1 MFTKSKKASEK
12 TATWLIALVVGVVA
26 GGGVAPA
33 LAQGSSEA
41 EMQMMEEVVV
51 TGSRIRRPGLTSSS
65 PITSVEAEEIEFSQE
80 VELEKILRDLPSTIP
95 GDNENVNNG
104 TGGYTSVDLRGLGP
118 QRNLVLLNG
127 RRVTPAN
134 HNGIVDL
141 SSIPTPLID
150 RIDIITGGASA
161 VYGADAIAGAVNV
174 VLKNDFEGMDFNV
187 RTSQTSESDAKME
200 TVSLTL
206 GSPLADD
213 RGHVALSLSWADRK
227 PLLLGERP
235 LGRLGITTKAGGNLD
250 AFNAGTAPPP
260 SSISGCTGPNVAA
273 DGGSTTAIPTRAAIV
288 GAGGV
293 GQFLNDRTLYIG
305 DPDGGDGVN
314 DGKDTTLYK
323 GPGGGCSVFNFN
335 PYNYFRTPQD
345 RKNLFVTA
353 NFDFS
358 ERFEAYSSLEF
369 SHVRVEQQ
377 IAPSGTFGAAFMV
390 PLANPFISDDARM
403 KIIDYANARRPGQP
417 SFTRPKIMIDGKSE
431 DNLDIPLA
439 PTGTAYT
446 DANALVKTCVDSN
459 GMPVDTD
466 PDTPGA
472 QCTPNWVDANDNGMV
487 DMADTLNMQLR
498 RRTLELGTRTE
509 NYDTEHFMLLAGGRG
524 EVYKDWEYDA
534 SIQYGESNRTT
545 VRGGYT
551 NLTNIQNALNTT
563 SRDRCTGVN
572 DSTCV
577 PIDLFGGFGT
587 ITSEMAAYATA
598 LALQQQKY
606 EQTIFQLTFNG
617 SINGAQ
623 LPTASEPLALVVGY
637 EHRDEKSSLEP
648 DECLKLAP
656 SSCQGGA
663 GGNLLPISGGFRVD
677 EFLLEGYLP
686 IVDGMNFAESLNF
699 EFGYRSSDYTSVG
712 SVDSWKAGFNW
723 NVTDDVLVRIMQQQA
738 IRAPNVAE
746 LASPITTGLDN
757 AQGDPCAMGNSI
769 NATLRERCIASGQS
783 DGQVGMLQDIV
794 SGQINVI
801 SGSDPSTPPDAET
814 ADTFTLGVVWTPDF
828 DRVQNMVLSLDYY
841 DIYVEDVIGEYTA
854 QEVLNQCFVAG
865 ILDVCRNQIRRVAG
879 DFTSSAS
886 GILLYTTNLLYE
898 EAKGIELSYSFGVD
912 LGDGGNLQFSGQ
924 INRYLDQGSQSDAR
938 SPVVDCKGFYGTSC
952 TPRSDFT
959 WNNRVTWEW
968 RENLT
973 VSLQW
978 KHLGSIS
985 AEPPERK
992 NVFPQFQKIDSYNY
1006 FSLYG
1011 SYDLWD
1017 DRVTLSL
1024 GIENLTDEDPPI
1036 VGGEAARTAFNSG
1049 NTFPSNYDVYGTMYT
1064 AGFRVRL

>member
-1 MFTKSKKASEK
+1 
-12 TATWLIALVVGVVA
+12 
-26 GGGVAPA
+26 
-33 LAQGSSEA
+33 
-41 EMQMMEEVVV
+41 MQMMEEVVV

-134 HNGIVDL
+134 HNGVVDL

-174 VLKNDFEGMDFNV
+174 VLKNDFEGMDFNARSSV
-187 RTSQTSESDAKME
+187 SADGDAKME

-227 PLLLGERP
+227 SLLLGERP
-235 LGRLGITTKAGGNLD
+235 SGRLGIDTDDGANLD
-250 AFNAGTAPPP
+250 AFQAGTAPPP
-260 SSISGCTGPNVAA
+260 SPVPGCTGPNVASA
-273 DGGSTTAIPTRAAIV
+273 GGSTTAIPTRVAIV

-293 GQFLNDRTLYIG
+293 GQFLNDRSLYTDDAMTG
-305 DPDGGDGVN
+305 F
-314 DGKDTTLYK
+314 KE
-323 GPGGGCSVFNFN
+323 GGGCSVFNFN

-353 NFDFS
+353 NFDFN
-358 ERFEAYSSLEF
+358 EHFEAYTSLEF
-369 SHVRVEQQ
+369 SHIRVEQQ
-377 IAPSGTFGAAFMV
+377 VAPSGTFGAAFMV
-390 PLANPFISDDARM
+390 PLANPFISSDALE
-403 KIIDYANARRPGQP
+403 KITDYANERIAGEVKVDPAKDEPAGVRY
-417 SFTRPKIMIDGKSE
+417 SE
-431 DNLDIPLA
+431 VD
-439 PTGTAYT
+439 
-446 DANALVKTCVDSN
+446 ALVTTCVDSSGN
-459 GMPVDTD
+459 PIDTD
-466 PDTPGA
+466 PETEGD
-472 QCTPNWVDANDNGMV
+472 QCTPNWVDVNDNGMI

-524 EVYKDWEYDA
+524 EVYKDWEYDL

-551 NLTNIQNALNTT
+551 SLPNIQNALNTT
-563 SRDRCTGVN
+563 SRDRCTEVT
-572 DSTCV
+572 DSACV

-587 ITSEMAAYATA
+587 ITSEMATYATA

-617 SINGAQ
+617 SISGAQ

-637 EHRDEKSSLEP
+637 EHRDESSFLEP

-723 NVTDDVLVRIMQQQA
+723 NITDDVLVRIMQQQA

-757 AQGDPCAMGNSI
+757 AQGDPCAKGETI

-783 DGQVGMLQDIV
+783 SSQVGALQDIV
-794 SGQINVI
+794 SGQINTI
-801 SGSDPSTPPDAET
+801 SGSDPNNPPDAET
-814 ADTFTLGVVWTPDF
+814 ADTFTFGVVWTPDL
-828 DRVQNMVLSLDYY
+828 DKVQDMVLSLDYY

-854 QEVLNQCFVAG
+854 QEVLNQCFEVG
-865 ILDVCRNQIRRVAG
+865 LLDTCRNQIRRVAG
-879 DFTSSAS
+879 DFTSAAS

-898 EAKGIELSYSFGVD
+898 EAEGIELSYSFGVD
-912 LGDGGNLQFSGQ
+912 LGNGGNLQFSGQ
-924 INRYLDQGSQSDAR
+924 INRYLAQGSQSDAR
-938 SPVVDCKGFYGTSC
+938 SPVIDCKGFYGTSC

-968 RENLT
+968 REDLT

-985 AEPPERK
+985 VEPPERDG
-992 NVFPQFQKIDSYNY
+992 VFSQFQKIDSFNY

-1024 GIENLTDEDPPI
+1024 GIENLTDEEPPI
-1036 VGGEAARTAFNSG
+1036 VGNNAARTPFNSG

-1064 AGFRVRL
+1064 AGVRVRL